1 MHDWL
6 ACWVKMDRIN
16 LITSLFNPL
25 ECVFTIILIVFI
37 FTVFWLTAIP
47 PATRC
52 SVSTPCAWFHW
63 SLARQPHL
71 TKQKEKRV
79 LSCMMLAAG
88 KLMAS
93 GRSPLLF
100 FLPKSPVS
108 AATELTVSALSC
120 QTNPAPP
127 CYQTRATSSR
137 LTILAYKAVR
147 SDKMCRRAKATGI

>member
-1 MHDWL
+1 
-6 ACWVKMDRIN
+6 
-16 LITSLFNPL
+16 
-25 ECVFTIILIVFI
+25 
-37 FTVFWLTAIP
+37 
-47 PATRC
+47 
-52 SVSTPCAWFHW
+52 
-63 SLARQPHL
+63 
-71 TKQKEKRV
+71 
-79 LSCMMLAAG
+79 MMLAAG

-127 CYQTRATSSR
+127 WDQTRATSSR

-147 SDKMCRRAKATGI
+147 SDNMCRRAKATGI